1 VLKSRANLAAG
12 SSLDLAP
19 PCGGQFDIPCRTGI
33 CIHPSQEDAQSLKKR
48 RWSPAFVKNYSARR
62 LSVGRLLLRQR
73 GAPRVLFDGGGV
85 SAVYSRDLSR
95 YLDVAISINYPR

>member
-73 GAPRVLFDGGGV
+73 GAPRVLFDGGGG
-85 SAVYSRDLSR
+85 
-95 YLDVAISINYPR
+95 